1 MSSSFIGDAS
11 SPAAHARCSEAVAVL
26 GGGVVG
32 NGIAARVVGG
42 NGIAA
47 RIVVGNGIAMRV
59 VVGNGIVARVGLPE
73 AGWSDDDDSASW
85 WTQASLRAS
94 WWATAGGAG
103 GSDDDD
109 DVCGRCTGTVVLGMF
124 QSALDGAGR

>member
-1 MSSSFIGDAS
+1 MSSSFVGDAS

-32 NGIAARVVGG
+32 NGIAARVVVGK
-42 NGIAA
+42 GI
-47 RIVVGNGIAMRV
+47 VSRV
-59 VVGNGIVARVGLPE
+59 VVGIGIASRVGLPE
-73 AGWSDDDDSASW
+73 
-85 WTQASLRAS
+85 
-94 WWATAGGAG
+94 AG

-109 DVCGRCTGTVVLGMF
+109 DDDDVCGWCTERVVLGMF